1 MGIEQTGLSKA
12 PRGSESDRHAISGR
26 ALERIELEPPINER
40 VRLNGPLVAER
51 VHRTS
56 LYGLAGQ
63 SWVRACGC
71 LLRSLAEFDAVGQD
85 WAARR
90 QHVVVASISPD
101 RLVGQLDIEGCG
113 SQPSDEPPYSHGS
126 RDPE

>member
-1 MGIEQTGLSKA
+1 MLAMSRQPPA
-12 PRGSESDRHAISGR
+12 PGETDRKQFVESDRHAISGR

-63 SWVRACGC
+63 SLGARA
-71 LLRSLAEFDAVGQD
+71 RVSVPLA
-85 WAARR
+85 R
-90 QHVVVASISPD
+90 
-101 RLVGQLDIEGCG
+101 
-113 SQPSDEPPYSHGS
+113 
-126 RDPE
+126 